1 VDSQT
6 PVGKYFV
13 LALTIVFLAITI
25 SGPIVSL
32 LSLDIA
38 KTYFPE
44 SFAAG
49 SSQAAQNAAV
59 GAVTQIATINSAF
72 EVVFALIM
80 SLVAVRLKHKSLLLI
95 GVILVFISAVGSFLA
110 PNLLTLQVFF
120 GLEGAGT
127 IMVAIMGY
135 TMVGEFLPFSKKA
148 KTVSYLVATTAL
160 VTLVA
165 APPIVLISNFG
176 GWRLNFL
183 LLVLP
188 VSLFGL
194 LLAFFALPYESNSE
208 LATAGKNVY
217 LTGFKKTFKNRSAAS
232 CLIGGMLAGATAV
245 GTFALTFYRQ
255 QLGLPL
261 SYASG
266 IMMIA
271 TSMYVVASLLI
282 GRFVNQIGA
291 RILVIVA
298 ALGNGIFTSIFFFM
312 PSWWIALPLDMLH
325 VWFGAATFTAFQ
337 CLILDQV
344 PEHRPTL
351 LSLRSIF
358 GNLGLAIGAALG
370 GAMLILF
377 GSYQAVGVAFAIT
390 SFAAAGAFL
399 MTKDTTKASSVITNI
414 KQQY

>member
-1 VDSQT
+1 MDSQK

-13 LALTIVFLAITI
+13 LALTIVFFAVTV
-25 SGPIVSL
+25 SAPIVSL

-44 SFAAG
+44 SFSAG

-95 GVILVFISAVGSFLA
+95 GVILVFISAAGSYLA

-135 TMVGEFLPFSKKA
+135 TLVGEFLPFSKKA
-148 KTVSYLVATTAL
+148 KTVSYLIATTAL

-165 APPIVLISNFG
+165 APPIFLISSFG

-194 LLAFFALPYESNSE
+194 LFAFFALPHEPNTE
-208 LATAGKNVY
+208 LITAGKNVY
-217 LTGFKKTFKNRSAAS
+217 LTGFKKIFKNRSAAS

-245 GTFALTFYRQ
+245 GTFALAFYRQ

-261 SYASG
+261 GYASV

-271 TSMYVVASLLI
+271 ASMYVVASLVI
-282 GRFVNQIGA
+282 GRFVNRIGA

-298 ALGNGIFTSIFFFM
+298 AFGNGIFMAIFFFM
-312 PSWWIALPLDMLH
+312 PSWWIALPLDMVH

-344 PEHRPTL
+344 PEHRPTV

-358 GNLGLAIGAALG
+358 GNLGAAIGAALG

-377 GSYQAVGVAFAIT
+377 GSYQAVGVAFGVI

-399 MTKDTTKASSVITNI
+399 MTKDTTKTSTL
-414 KQQY
+414 